1 MRRMVI
7 GTRWQGLPLFYAF
20 YRRPS
25 GSCSGYSSLT
35 ATAQPALE
43 IFTSYS
49 GTRRYQLMC
58 VLTLL
63 VDGLAF
69 D

>member
-1 MRRMVI
+1 M
-7 GTRWQGLPLFYAF
+7 
-20 YRRPS
+20 
-25 GSCSGYSSLT
+25 T

-49 GTRRYQLMC
+49 GTRRYQLMF

-63 VDGLAF
+63 IDGLAF
-69 D
+69 DSGL